1 MTATRTRAIGK
12 ALPAGLLGAWLATQ
26 PQKIDEERILK
37 AIGDWTVGSHASIAR
52 AFGVSPNTIKQS
64 WAAAGM
70 PGRLGCYKL
79 GPIFV
84 WRARYERELAAKKP
98 RAELKS
104 ADARQIEADARQ
116 IEADARK
123 TELQVEKLEI
133 EMAEASG
140 RLIDREVAGSAFRSI
155 LSQLTEGATTIGT
168 ELETEFALQCKAC
181 GAAAKDKADA
191 INRMFGRLLTMAA
204 EKGARVVQTKRGDVD
219 L

>member
-1 MTATRTRAIGK
+1 MTATRTRANGK
-12 ALPAGLLGAWLATQ
+12 ALPAGLLGVWLATQ

-37 AIGDWTVGSHASIAR
+37 AIGDWTVGSHASVAR

-104 ADARQIEADARQ
+104 ADARQ

-181 GAAAKDKADA
+181 GAAAKDKAEA

-204 EKGARVVQTKRGDVD
+204 EKGARVVQTKRGEVD

>member
-1 MTATRTRAIGK
+1 MAATGTRANGK
-12 ALPAGLLGAWLATQ
+12 ALPAGLLGVWLATQ
-26 PQKIDEERILK
+26 PQKIDEDRILK
-37 AIGDWTVGSHASIAR
+37 AIGDWTVGSHASVAR

-64 WAAAGM
+64 WAASGM

-84 WRARYERELAAKKP
+84 WRARYERELEAKKP

-104 ADARQIEADARQ
+104 ADARQ

-181 GAAAKDKADA
+181 GAAAKDKAEA

-204 EKGARVVQTKRGDVD
+204 EKGARVVQTKRGEVD

>member
-1 MTATRTRAIGK
+1 MTATRTRANGK
-12 ALPAGLLGAWLATQ
+12 ALPAGLLGVWLATQ

-37 AIGDWTVGSHASIAR
+37 AIGDWTVGSHASVAR

-84 WRARYERELAAKKP
+84 WRARYERELTAKKP

-104 ADARQIEADARQ
+104 ADARQ

-181 GAAAKDKADA
+181 GAAAKDKAEA

-204 EKGARVVQTKRGDVD
+204 EKGARVVQTKRGEVD

>member
-1 MTATRTRAIGK
+1 MTATRTRANGK

-37 AIGDWTVGSHASIAR
+37 AIGDWTVGSHASVAR

-104 ADARQIEADARQ
+104 ADARQ

-204 EKGARVVQTKRGDVD
+204 EKGARVVQTKRGEVD

>member
-1 MTATRTRAIGK
+1 MTATRTRANGK
-12 ALPAGLLGAWLATQ
+12 ALPAGLLGVWLATQ

-37 AIGDWTVGSHASIAR
+37 AIGDWTVGSHASVAR

-104 ADARQIEADARQ
+104 ADARQ

-204 EKGARVVQTKRGDVD
+204 EKGARVVQTKRGEVD